1 MGEREREGEGGEGG
15 GGKKDMVY
23 EYIFQFLPSSINIVI
38 LGSVIY
44 VLNGSSTPLP
54 TSSHSVAPAPPTTT
68 NHTQSGLI
76 IIDDNE

>member
-1 MGEREREGEGGEGG
+1 MKGEGGEG
-15 GGKKDMVY
+15 KEVKRIWY

-38 LGSVIY
+38 LGSVIN
-44 VLNGSSTPLP
+44 VLNGFSTPLP
-54 TSSHSVAPAPPTTT
+54 TSLHLVAPPPPTTT

>member
-1 MGEREREGEGGEGG
+1 MGG
-15 GGKKDMVY
+15 GGRRRKGGEKDMVY

-44 VLNGSSTPLP
+44 VLNGSFTPLP
-54 TSSHSVAPAPPTTT
+54 TSLHSVAPAPPTTT